1 MKTILTGVKYNIDN
15 DGATQS
21 IDVSFNG
28 YDDGESTT
36 TTARITDGD
45 LDSLSRKDIEN
56 AGRKKAAT
64 FFDTTDAASTTTTTT
79 TEQPT
84 VGTTTD
90 SQPNVAN
97 PSATAE

>member
-28 YDDGESTT
+28 YDDG
-36 TTARITDGD
+36 D
-45 LDSLSRKDIEN
+45 LDSLSRKEIEA
-56 AGRKKAAT
+56 AGRTKAAT
-64 FFDTTDAASTTTTTT
+64 FFDVTDTAADTTATPKSTSTI
-79 TEQPT
+79 
-84 VGTTTD
+84 GTTTD
-90 SQPNVAN
+90 SQPSVAN